1 MFFEPDL
8 GAVNSP
14 RFTTHSPR
22 FYHPK
27 TTPKH
32 PLFPKTPSKTPA
44 KQHKKAST
52 SPSFFFYIF
61 LQIKVSF

>member
-1 MFFEPDL
+1 MFFEAKL
-8 GAVNSP
+8 RVVNSP

-32 PLFPKTPSKTPA
+32 ALFAKPPSKSPA

-52 SPSFFFYIF
+52 SAPDFF
-61 LQIKVSF
+61 LQTTAFSE